1 MSLENEMSEQVK
13 SSGRLT
19 VSTAVFAQRCSLYA
33 LMVETDGT
41 NAATVIVY
49 DNATAASGT
58 ILAKMIV
65 PGTSSGREVV
75 FPYGVKALNGLYV
88 SIAGT
93 GAPAATIHF
102 G

>member
-1 MSLENEMSEQVK
+1 MSEQVK
-13 SSGRLT
+13 SSDRK
-19 VSTAVFAQRCSLYA
+19 TASAEIFAQRCSLYA

-49 DNATAASGT
+49 DNATTNSGT

-75 FPYGVKALNGLYV
+75 FPYGVKALNGLYL

-93 GAPAATIHF
+93 GAAATIHF